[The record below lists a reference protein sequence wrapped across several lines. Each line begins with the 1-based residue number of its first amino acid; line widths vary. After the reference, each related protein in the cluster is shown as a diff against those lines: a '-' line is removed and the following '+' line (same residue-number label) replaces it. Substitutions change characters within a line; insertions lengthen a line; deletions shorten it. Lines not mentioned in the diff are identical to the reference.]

1 MKETQHRNQLIAI
14 ALLAAILIIGVV
26 SIVGINLR
34 GQNIEKEKLEL
45 QEKKFQKEKLEEQEK
60 KAESLES
67 EAKYEACVQE
77 AEDDASYNYE
87 INSTSTEI
95 DENGNEYYIGD
106 SDIFDEIGKTEQKDK
121 DRCRQAYL

>member
-87 INSTSTEI
+87 
-95 DENGNEYYIGD
+95 YYIGD
-106 SDIFDEIGKTEQKDK
+106 SDIFDEIEKTEQKDK